1 MTSPLGRPRG
11 SVTSSD
17 LPLRPPRGRLP
28 LRAVPCSSSRS
39 APSVASWAVSEDSLT
54 GPRARSFSA
63 RHPFPE
69 MDRISLIS
77 PYIRIH
83 TKGGKEYCAQLY
95 SQESFPFLSFVAIS
109 YQAVRGKLVAT
120 LLASSSH
127 VLRVKR
133 LGRVHLVPATKV
145 IAELDAIGILVVV
158 LEVLIVSALGAELT
172 MMGSTPMKPRRT

>member
-1 MTSPLGRPRG
+1 
-11 SVTSSD
+11 
-17 LPLRPPRGRLP
+17 
-28 LRAVPCSSSRS
+28 
-39 APSVASWAVSEDSLT
+39 
-54 GPRARSFSA
+54 
-63 RHPFPE
+63 

-95 SQESFPFLSFVAIS
+95 SQELFPFLSSVAILS

-120 LLASSSH
+120 LLAPSSSH

-133 LGRVHLVPATKV
+133 LGRVHLVPATEV
-145 IAELDAIGILVVV
+145 IAELYAISVLVV